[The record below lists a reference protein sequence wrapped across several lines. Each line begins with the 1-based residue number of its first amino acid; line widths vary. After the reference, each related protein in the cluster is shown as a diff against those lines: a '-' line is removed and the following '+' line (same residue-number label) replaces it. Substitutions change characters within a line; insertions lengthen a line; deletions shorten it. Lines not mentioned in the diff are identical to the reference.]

1 MIPVPRPYQANGVDA
16 LRGHILAGRKRIIL
30 CCPTGGGKT
39 IVACHIIHSARRNFF
54 ANILFVAHRIELI
67 DQSVRQLAKWGVTEV
82 GVIRADDKRTNA
94 LMPVQ
99 VATIQS
105 LGRRSKPSADIIFVD
120 ECHRAVANSYRKL
133 LELYPD
139 AIIIGLTATPCRLD
153 GKALGD
159 VFQAIEVAATYNDL
173 IKDGFIVEPQCFG
186 TPVQPK
192 LDGVKTQ
199 HGDFVIDELADA
211 MMEIDVLGD
220 TVAEYKKHAQGRRTV
235 VFAVN
240 VAHSKALLEKFL
252 AAGVRAAHVDADTPE
267 DERLAISA
275 KLDSGELEVVTNCQI
290 FTEGWD
296 QPCVKCLVIARP
308 TKSLV
313 VFMQQAGRGLRPW
326 NSNTPP
332 TRSWQPSDGPS
343 VQPVIIDQGGNLD
356 RHGFPHEDRRWS
368 LDGRAERENEK
379 KPTKCIKCLA
389 YIKHYPC
396 EACGYAPPPPPPR
409 EIVENAG
416 AQLEERVFTD
426 PRKAFFDRKIEE
438 ARMKG
443 FKPTYPSMK
452 FKDEYGVFP
461 PWSWSNA
468 AKALCYSDEQWQRRI
483 TNREA
488 DRARW
493 KKNEEELT
501 KPQYDTDDDFAEW
514 ARKET

>member
-1 MIPVPRPYQANGVDA
+1 MLPELRLYQAAGVDA
-16 LRGHILAGRKRIIL
+16 LRGHILAERIRVIL

-39 IVACHIIHSARRNFF
+39 VLASYIIQLARTNFD
-54 ANILFVAHRIELI
+54 ARVLFVAHRIELI
-67 DQSVRQLAKWGVTEV
+67 DQCVRQLAKWGVTEV
-82 GVIRADDKRTNA
+82 GVIRADDKRTNE

-105 LGRRSKPSADIIFVD
+105 LGRRSKPPADIIFVD

-133 LELYPD
+133 LELYPN
-139 AIIIGLTATPCRLD
+139 AKIIGLTATPCRLD

-159 VFQAIEVAATYNDL
+159 VFQAIEVAATYEDL
-173 IKDGFIVEPQCFG
+173 IKDCFIVEPRCFG

-192 LDGVKTQ
+192 LDGIKVQ

-220 TVAEYKKHAQGRRTV
+220 TVAEHKKHAQGRRTV

-296 QPCVKCLVIARP
+296 QPSVKCLIIARP

-326 NSNTPP
+326 NENTPR
-332 TRSWQPSDGPS
+332 TRSWQPEDGPS
-343 VQPVIIDQGGNLD
+343 IVPIIIDQGGNLD

-368 LDGRAERENEK
+368 LEGKAESKER

-396 EACGYAPPPPPPR
+396 PVCGFAPTPPPPR
-409 EIVENAG
+409 DIKQNAD
-416 AQLEERVFTD
+416 AQLEERVFVD
-426 PRKAFFDRKIEE
+426 PRKAFFDRKVEE

-452 FKDEYGVFP
+452 YKEEFEEWP
-461 PWSWSNA
+461 PWSWSNG
-468 AKALCYSDEQWQRRI
+468 AKVTCALDEQWQRRI
-483 TNREA
+483 TNKEA

-493 KKNEEELT
+493 KKQDEELKT
-501 KPQYDTDDDFAEW
+501 PQYDTDDDFASW
-514 ARKET
+514 ARRES

>member
-1 MIPVPRPYQANGVDA
+1 MCPDGLVYNLEVEETHTYFANGVA
-16 LRGHILAGRKRIIL
+16 
-30 CCPTGGGKT
+30 
-39 IVACHIIHSARRNFF
+39 VSN
-54 ANILFVAHRIELI
+54 
-67 DQSVRQLAKWGVTEV
+67 
-82 GVIRADDKRTNA
+82 
-94 LMPVQ
+94 
-99 VATIQS
+99 
-105 LGRRSKPSADIIFVD
+105 
-120 ECHRAVANSYRKL
+120 CHRAVANSYRKL
-133 LELYPD
+133 LELYPN
-139 AIIIGLTATPCRLD
+139 ARIIGLTATPCRLD

-159 VFQAIEVAATYNDL
+159 VFQAIEVAATYKDL
-173 IKDGFIVEPQCFG
+173 IQDKFIVEPRCFG

-192 LDGVKTQ
+192 LDGIKVQ

-252 AAGVRAAHVDADTPE
+252 AAGVRAAHVDADTLE
-267 DERLAISA
+267 DDRLAISA

-296 QPCVKCLVIARP
+296 QPSVKCLIIARP

-326 NSNTPP
+326 NENTPA
-332 TRSWQPSDGPS
+332 TRSWRPEDGPS
-343 VQPVIIDQGGNLD
+343 VVPIIIDQGGNLD

-368 LDGRAERENEK
+368 LEGRAERVNER

-396 EACGYAPPPPPPR
+396 EACGFAPPAPPPR
-409 EIVENAG
+409 EIVQNAD
-416 AQLEERVFTD
+416 AQLEERVFVD
-426 PRKAFFDRKIEE
+426 PRKAFFDRKVEE

-443 FKPTYPSMK
+443 FKPTFASMK
-452 FKDEYGVFP
+452 YKEEFDEWP

-468 AKALCYSDEQWQRRI
+468 AKVACSLDEQWKRRMA
-483 TNREA
+483 NKEA
-488 DRARW
+488 DRDRW
-493 KKNEEELT
+493 AKQDAEAKA
-501 KPQYDTDDDFAEW
+501 PQYDTDEDFASW
-514 ARKET
+514 ARRES